1 MKEKKGKWT
10 RNNMEEALRMLLE
23 EEEEKNNKAGR
34 WSFLRSKKNDNID
47 YFARFSKSFRS
58 I

>member
-1 MKEKKGKWT
+1 
-10 RNNMEEALRMLLE
+10 MEEALRMLLE